1 MIYDILC
8 NLFYRG
14 FSYVDLIEDARNH
27 KDYALKRITCHSKEE
42 ERVAAQEV
50 ELMRR
55 FKHPNII
62 PLEESANIKVSKYSK
77 TLDILSEVLIVMPY
91 YCVSTC
97 LKDQMSD
104 QEKKFEKSLSDM
116 RFLIYMYRQLE
127 YKQGWC
133 LCQDFN
139 SLFIILISPM
149 LFYHEIMIMVIIV
162 HQ

>member
-1 MIYDILC
+1 MIFYAIF
-8 NLFYRG
+8 FYRG

-42 ERVAAQEV
+42 EQVAAQEV

-91 YCVSTC
+91 YCVSIC
-97 LKDQMSD
+97 QKNRMSD
-104 QEKKFEKSLSDM
+104 QENKFEKSMSDIG
-116 RFLIYMYRQLE
+116 F
-127 YKQGWC
+127 
-133 LCQDFN
+133 FN
-139 SLFIILISPM
+139 
-149 LFYHEIMIMVIIV
+149 
-162 HQ
+162 

>member
-1 MIYDILC
+1 MITYAIF
-8 NLFYRG
+8 FYRG

-27 KDYALKRITCHSKEE
+27 KDYAMKRITCHSKEE

-97 LKDQMSD
+97 RKKGVGLKNISVKTSWKMGD
-104 QEKKFEKSLSDM
+104 LYIY
-116 RFLIYMYRQLE
+116 IYMYSLE
-127 YKQGWC
+127 
-133 LCQDFN
+133 N
-139 SLFIILISPM
+139 
-149 LFYHEIMIMVIIV
+149 
-162 HQ
+162 

>member
-1 MIYDILC
+1 MIFYAIF
-8 NLFYRG
+8 FYRG

-42 ERVAAQEV
+42 EQVAAQEV

-91 YCVSTC
+91 YCVSIC
-97 LKDQMSD
+97 PNNRMSD
-104 QEKKFEKSLSDM
+104 QENKFEKSMSDM
-116 RFLIYMYRQLE
+116 RFLIYM
-127 YKQGWC
+127 
-133 LCQDFN
+133 
-139 SLFIILISPM
+139 
-149 LFYHEIMIMVIIV
+149 
-162 HQ
+162 

>member
-1 MIYDILC
+1 MIFYAIF
-8 NLFYRG
+8 FYRG

-116 RFLIYMYRQLE
+116 RFLIYMYR
-127 YKQGWC
+127 
-133 LCQDFN
+133 
-139 SLFIILISPM
+139 
-149 LFYHEIMIMVIIV
+149 
-162 HQ
+162 

>member
-1 MIYDILC
+1 MRTYAIF
-8 NLFYRG
+8 FYRG

-27 KDYALKRITCHSKEE
+27 KDYAMKRITCHSKEE

-97 LKDQMSD
+97 RRKGLYLKNISVETSWQMGD
-104 QEKKFEKSLSDM
+104 F
-116 RFLIYMYRQLE
+116 FIYMYSLE
-127 YKQGWC
+127 
-133 LCQDFN
+133 N
-139 SLFIILISPM
+139 
-149 LFYHEIMIMVIIV
+149 
-162 HQ
+162 